1 MTSPTRLHD
10 EILLGDPGHLR
21 QDVPH
26 ADQIRQRYE
35 VLEILRRFE
44 RQPGVILADEVGMG
58 KTYVALAAA
67 IHVALRDPVGPVVVM
82 VPPTLVAKWEQEIK
96 KFCESYTRGLTCK
109 RIDEEGVTAAEL
121 KRPGVLRYARVG
133 DATAF
138 LKLLDDPRSQRAH
151 VVFVSQGAMSRQRM
165 DRWVGLCLV
174 AEALRLYARRSN
186 HRLIEVKKVI
196 HRFVGRLVGMTG
208 RENTHD
214 LGEELWKRLLS
225 ASPADWKTIHDEG
238 VRSDA
243 RKLPDDPVPKA
254 VLRALPKVE
263 LRELA
268 DALCAMPIRAVGGD
282 ERVAE
287 RIEAVRD
294 ELRTLEKR
302 IWAEVL
308 GKSNWRSPLLV
319 MDEAHHLK
327 NADTQ
332 LAKQLQSPASE
343 SDLKTGDG
351 ALARKFDRMLFLTA
365 TPFQLGHKEL
375 VDVMRRFSDVRW
387 DATTLGERA
396 GFEAS
401 LGQLKGALDESQRT
415 SIAMQ
420 RSWARMRPADL
431 PGPDEDPDAWW
442 RRIKAAAPDSLTPH
456 ARSFRDTCQ
465 KAAAARRE
473 ANALLRPWVLRH
485 NKGDLWAG
493 TTVARRHR
501 AEGSAITGA
510 TRSTESG
517 LSIPDDQLLPFFLAA
532 RAAVNPHRDLLGD
545 ALCSSYEAFQDTRRD
560 RRHPV
565 DRDDER
571 VADEADLQ
579 RRHAE
584 VDEALANAWYLD
596 QFETALGDKGDRRSR
611 RAHPKMAATVERVAD
626 LWEQGEKVVVFG
638 FYRHTCTA
646 LRFHIGEE
654 IRSRLLARARER
666 MALTADD
673 DEHQIWER
681 LELIQQA
688 FFGRVESPRPGQ
700 RALDAALGE
709 ILGRHA
715 EAIGRVDRDGSIGDL
730 LLRVMRR
737 FLRARSSLVRC
748 FPLERSHDADP
759 HDLVREFLD
768 HEDGSG
774 MSWQTKFDAFIHFL
788 CTRCGVDERK
798 HILDDLTR
806 VDTGDHSAA
815 EDQHERDDDTEGRT
829 IANVGLCSGATKMEI
844 RVRRMR
850 AFNTPFFPD
859 VLVCSEVMGEGVD
872 LHRCCRHV
880 IHHDLA
886 WNPSDIEQRTGRID
900 RLGCKAEG
908 RHPIVAYLPYLGGAA
923 DERQFK
929 VMRDRE
935 QWFQV
940 VMGQQEVEKLITAES
955 VEQSHALPKTIAES
969 LAFNL
974 SVAADTCPPPSPAVE
989 AAGDSPSDGCPTP

>member
-1 MTSPTRLHD
+1 MTSPTPLHE

-26 ADQIRQRYE
+26 ADQIRQRCE

-109 RIDEEGVTAAEL
+109 RIDEEGMTAAEL

-174 AEALRLYARRSN
+174 AEALRLHAGRSN

-254 VLRALPKVE
+254 VLRALWKVE

-287 RIEAVRD
+287 RIEAVRG

-351 ALARKFDRMLFLTA
+351 ALARKFNRMLFLTA

-442 RRIKAAAPDSLTPH
+442 RRIKAAAPNSLTPH

-517 LSIPDDQLLPFFLAA
+517 LSIPDEQLLPFFLAA

-571 VADEADLQ
+571 AADDSELQ

-596 QFETALGDKGDRRSR
+596 QFE
-611 RAHPKMAATVERVAD
+611 
-626 LWEQGEKVVVFG
+626 
-638 FYRHTCTA
+638 
-646 LRFHIGEE
+646 
-654 IRSRLLARARER
+654 
-666 MALTADD
+666 
-673 DEHQIWER
+673 
-681 LELIQQA
+681 
-688 FFGRVESPRPGQ
+688 
-700 RALDAALGE
+700 AALGE

-788 CTRCGVDERK
+788 CTRCGEDERK